1 MENIMN
7 KLIKLGCA
15 AVMMLASCLFARGA
29 ERDAVLVERLEA
41 PEMNQVEVLN
51 DYYQGLA
58 FDRDY
63 MISHFVMENSKM
75 FKPEDFAVIRG
86 LLPELS
92 DYELQV
98 LNGTCFRDP
107 TMMLVLSILVG
118 ELGVDRFLLG
128 DTGLGVL
135 KLITAGGL
143 GIWWLVDIFT
153 VDRRTKEYNFKQF
166 NEALQNARLTLPV
179 AR

>member
-1 MENIMN
+1 MKKIMN
-7 KLIKLGCA
+7 KLIKWGCA
-15 AVMMLASCLFARGA
+15 AIIMLASCVFARGA
-29 ERDAVLVERLEA
+29 ERDAIVLERLTA
-41 PEMNQVEVLN
+41 PEMNQVEILN
-51 DYYQGLA
+51 DYHALA

-63 MISHFVMENSKM
+63 MISNFVMNNSKM
-75 FKPEDFAVIRG
+75 FKPEDFAMIRD

-92 DYELQV
+92 DYELQI
-98 LNGTCFRDP
+98 LSGTYFRDP

>member
-1 MENIMN
+1 
-7 KLIKLGCA
+7 
-15 AVMMLASCLFARGA
+15 
-29 ERDAVLVERLEA
+29 
-41 PEMNQVEVLN
+41 
-51 DYYQGLA
+51 
-58 FDRDY
+58 
-63 MISHFVMENSKM
+63 
-75 FKPEDFAVIRG
+75 
-86 LLPELS
+86 
-92 DYELQV
+92 
-98 LNGTCFRDP
+98 
-107 TMMLVLSILVG
+107 MMLVLSILVG

-143 GIWWLVDIFT
+143 GIWWLIDIFT

>member
-1 MENIMN
+1 
-7 KLIKLGCA
+7 
-15 AVMMLASCLFARGA
+15 MMLASCLFARGA
-29 ERDAVLVERLEA
+29 ERDAILVERLEA

-51 DYYQGLA
+51 DYYGLA
-58 FDRDY
+58 YDRDY
-63 MISHFVMENSKM
+63 MISRFVMENSKM

>member
-7 KLIKLGCA
+7 KLVKLGCA

-58 FDRDY
+58 FDRDF
-63 MISHFVMENSKM
+63 MISRFVMENSKM

-98 LNGTCFRDP
+98 LSGTYFRDP

-143 GIWWLVDIFT
+143 GIWWLIDIFT

>member
-1 MENIMN
+1 
-7 KLIKLGCA
+7 
-15 AVMMLASCLFARGA
+15 MMLASCLFARGA